1 MKKNILIG
9 VLSVI
14 TVASL
19 IFSFYQQSL
28 AEVSRMK
35 AIENEVLAKELSLQA
50 VTAQHMAEEQRRMA
64 EVNAMEAVRQEQLA
78 QEELRKCRGKK

>member
-9 VLSVI
+9 VLSLT
-14 TVASL
+14 TVASVV
-19 IFSFYQQSL
+19 FAFYQQSL
-28 AEVSRMK
+28 AVASRMK

-50 VTAQHMAEEQRRMA
+50 VTAQRMA
-64 EVNAMEAVRQEQLA
+64 EDQRKMAEANAMEAVRQQQLA